1 MKKILTVIVAAALA
15 ALMLFTGC
23 SVKDGRDGRD
33 GKSAQD
39 VTVYDLYEAAKTI
52 PGNENLS
59 LEEFLKE
66 YLTYDKEDVE
76 NQTGLQSV
84 INKSLMSGVSILSR
98 FAYT

>member
-52 PGNENLS
+52 PGN
-59 LEEFLKE
+59 
-66 YLTYDKEDVE
+66 
-76 NQTGLQSV
+76 
-84 INKSLMSGVSILSR
+84 
-98 FAYT
+98 

>member
-66 YLTYDKEDVE
+66 YLT
-76 NQTGLQSV
+76 
-84 INKSLMSGVSILSR
+84 
-98 FAYT
+98 